1 MNFLLSWI
9 KRNKL
14 AGFLIL
20 VIIIFFGKSLM
31 ESFFGFTVSTPLSYE
46 SDQSYSLGAPEAGIS
61 SSKRIGI
68 IPPLPDQAPPQTNV
82 PDRLVVQESNLSL
95 VVKNVRQS
103 VDQIISKATEA
114 GGYMVSS
121 NLNQPE
127 EAPFAN
133 VVVRIPADK
142 LDQVLEYYRSL
153 AIKVS
158 SEYLQGYDVTDQYLD
173 IETRLNRLR
182 RTQAKFEQLLDQA
195 TNFDQILQA
204 QREILSLQD
213 QIDNY
218 TGQQHYLEQTAK
230 LAKLT
235 LYLST
240 DELALPYSP
249 SDTFRPLVTFKL
261 AVRSLVLTVRSVIK
275 LIIWMA
281 VYGIIWIPAILL
293 FIFVRRW
300 WLKRQNK

>member
-1 MNFLLSWI
+1 MTSTISWI
-9 KRNKL
+9 KNHKL
-14 AGFLIL
+14 AILLLI
-20 VIIIFFGKSLM
+20 VIIFLFGKTLT
-31 ESFFGFTVSTPLSYE
+31 ESFFGITVN
-46 SDQSYSLGAPEAGIS
+46 QRMAPMTINSEDMTIGSATTGIS
-61 SSKRIGI
+61 SQKSIFPP
-68 IPPLPDQAPPQTNV
+68 IPNYDTPRADVT
-82 PDRLVVQESNLSL
+82 DRLVVQESNLSL